1 MAEKIKNWMQKP
13 VVNIVIFAVVAVAMI
28 LVSFLVLYIPLVAV
42 CTIVILE
49 GALAALL
56 NRIPLWIHGLIV
68 IAQVVA
74 GILFGKIVFMALM
87 AVVYVAAV
95 ALLYLWT
102 AKDNA

>member
-1 MAEKIKNWMQKP
+1 MAQKIIIWMKKP
-13 VVNIVIFAVVAVAMI
+13 IVEIAIFVVVAVAMI
-28 LVSFLVLYIPLVAV
+28 LVSFLVLHIPLVAV

-56 NRIPLWIHGLIV
+56 NRIPIWIHGLIV
-68 IAQVVA
+68 IAQIVA
-74 GILFGKIVFMALM
+74 GILFGKIVFMVLM

-102 AKDNA
+102 SKDN

>member
-1 MAEKIKNWMQKP
+1 MAQKIINWMKKP
-13 VVNIVIFAVVAVAMI
+13 IVEIAIFVVVAVAMI
-28 LVSFLVLYIPLVAV
+28 LVSFLVLHIPLVAV

-56 NRIPLWIHGLIV
+56 NRIPIWIHGLIV
-68 IAQVVA
+68 IAQIVA
-74 GILFGKIVFMALM
+74 GILFGKIVFMVLM

-102 AKDNA
+102 SKDN

>member
-1 MAEKIKNWMQKP
+1 MAQKIITWMKKP
-13 VVNIVIFAVVAVAMI
+13 IVEIAIFVVVAVAMI
-28 LVSFLVLYIPLVAV
+28 LVSFLVLHIPLVAV

-56 NRIPLWIHGLIV
+56 NRIPIWIHGLIV
-68 IAQVVA
+68 IAQIVA
-74 GILFGKIVFMALM
+74 GILFGKIVFMVLM

-102 AKDNA
+102 SKDN